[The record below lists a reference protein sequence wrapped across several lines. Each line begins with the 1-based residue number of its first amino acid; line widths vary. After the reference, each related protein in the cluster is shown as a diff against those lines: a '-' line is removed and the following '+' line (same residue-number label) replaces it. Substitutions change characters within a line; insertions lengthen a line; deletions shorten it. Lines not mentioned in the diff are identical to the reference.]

1 MKPPR
6 YQLTLHQL
14 MVLVAFC
21 ALSFALLAT
30 AAAPMIVAIWIVL
43 PGIAIDR
50 ARGGEGVVGGILA
63 GGFAAVAFIWFFG
76 YFIDDRPT
84 RRADP
89 FLLIFPSLLFL
100 PFGVIF
106 GAVVNDLVR
115 LVPGLLKRT
124 RSSTDEGRTG
134 RTTGIVI
141 LGIRSRGGSNASPS
155 PSLADLSRTSPSA
168 PSRSSNRH
176 ATGARPRLPPPTRTS
191 PSPSPAG

>member
-1 MKPPR
+1 MNPPR

-30 AAAPMIVAIWIVL
+30 PAAPMIVAIWIVL

-76 YFIDDRPT
+76 YLIDDGPA

-115 LVPGLLKRT
+115 MVPGLLKRT
-124 RSSTDEGRTG
+124 RSSTDEGRTPPEG
-134 RTTGIVI
+134 TGLTPTTRTFDTATERVPSS
-141 LGIRSRGGSNASPS
+141 SRREQVAEPCGFPGSSSPS
-155 PSLADLSRTSPSA
+155 DST
-168 PSRSSNRH
+168 
-176 ATGARPRLPPPTRTS
+176 AR
-191 PSPSPAG
+191 

>member
-1 MKPPR
+1 MKQPR

-21 ALSFALLAT
+21 AISFAMLAT
-30 AAAPMIVAIWIVL
+30 AAAPVIVAIWIVL

-76 YFIDDRPT
+76 YLIDDGPA
-84 RRADP
+84 RRFDP

-115 LVPGLLKRT
+115 MVPGLLKRT
-124 RSSTDEGRTG
+124 RSSTDEERMPPEGTG
-134 RTTGIVI
+134 LT
-141 LGIRSRGGSNASPS
+141 SNAPTFDTARERIFHSSRREPDSEPCGFPRSDSPS
-155 PSLADLSRTSPSA
+155 GSSP
-168 PSRSSNRH
+168 R
-176 ATGARPRLPPPTRTS
+176 
-191 PSPSPAG
+191 

>member
-30 AAAPMIVAIWIVL
+30 PAAPMIVAISIVL

-63 GGFAAVAFIWFFG
+63 GGFAAIAFIWFFG

-115 LVPGLLKRT
+115 MVPGLLKRT
-124 RSSTDEGRTG
+124 RSSTDEGRTPMEATG
-134 RTTGIVI
+134 LTSTAPTFDTARERT
-141 LGIRSRGGSNASPS
+141 LHSSRRERASEPCVFPGSSSPS
-155 PSLADLSRTSPSA
+155 SSSA
-168 PSRSSNRH
+168 R
-176 ATGARPRLPPPTRTS
+176 
-191 PSPSPAG
+191 

>member
-30 AAAPMIVAIWIVL
+30 PAAPMIVAIWIVL

-50 ARGGEGVVGGILA
+50 ARGGEGVVGGVLA

-76 YFIDDRPT
+76 YFIDDGPA
-84 RRADP
+84 RRSDP
-89 FLLIFPSLLFL
+89 FLLIFPTLLFL

-115 LVPGLLKRT
+115 IVPGLLKRT
-124 RSSTDEGRTG
+124 RSSTDEGRTPPEG
-134 RTTGIVI
+134 TGLTSTTRTFDTARERVLSSSRREQASERCGFP
-141 LGIRSRGGSNASPS
+141 RSDSPS
-155 PSLADLSRTSPSA
+155 GSSPC
-168 PSRSSNRH
+168 
-176 ATGARPRLPPPTRTS
+176 
-191 PSPSPAG
+191 

>member
-30 AAAPMIVAIWIVL
+30 AAVLMIVAIWIVL

-84 RRADP
+84 RRFDP

-106 GAVVNDLVR
+106 GVVVNDLVR
-115 LVPGLLKRT
+115 MVPGLLKRT
-124 RSSTDEGRTG
+124 RSSTDEGRTPPEA
-134 RTTGIVI
+134 TGLTSTAPTFDTASERV
-141 LGIRSRGGSNASPS
+141 LGSSRRERAPEPCGSPGSSSPS
-155 PSLADLSRTSPSA
+155 SSSSR
-168 PSRSSNRH
+168 
-176 ATGARPRLPPPTRTS
+176 
-191 PSPSPAG
+191 

>member
-21 ALSFALLAT
+21 AISFALLAT
-30 AAAPMIVAIWIVL
+30 AAAPVIVAIWIVL

-76 YFIDDRPT
+76 YLIDDGPA
-84 RRADP
+84 RRFDP

-115 LVPGLLKRT
+115 IVPGLLKRT
-124 RSSTDEGRTG
+124 RSSTNEGRTTPEG
-134 RTTGIVI
+134 TG
-141 LGIRSRGGSNASPS
+141 LTSNARPINIAGERVLSSSRRERASEPCGFPGSSSPS
-155 PSLADLSRTSPSA
+155 DST
-168 PSRSSNRH
+168 
-176 ATGARPRLPPPTRTS
+176 PR
-191 PSPSPAG
+191 